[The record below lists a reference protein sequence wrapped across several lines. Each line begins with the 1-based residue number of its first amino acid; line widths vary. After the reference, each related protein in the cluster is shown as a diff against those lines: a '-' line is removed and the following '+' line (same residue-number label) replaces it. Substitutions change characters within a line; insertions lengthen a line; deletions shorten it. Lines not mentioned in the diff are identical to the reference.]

1 LENIIKS
8 LKASLTEQEKSELDK
23 FVSEKIE
30 QHYLDLAQKDDM
42 SEELKR
48 KNGELEEE
56 LNASE
61 AANAVVES
69 AILTDRTLNNTIR
82 V

>member
-1 LENIIKS
+1 
-8 LKASLTEQEKSELDK
+8 
-23 FVSEKIE
+23 
-30 QHYLDLAQKDDM
+30 M
-42 SEELKR
+42 SEELKA
-48 KNGELEEE
+48 KNEELEEE

-69 AILTDRTLNNTIR
+69 AVLTRRSLNNSIR